1 MNLSRRRS
9 GFDSGE
15 RFHNR
20 ILMSSACG
28 HQPGIAC
35 FKIEGLALLTQVSR
49 DRRLRSRRSRNLLSS
64 VL

>member
-35 FKIEGLALLTQVSR
+35 FKIEAALLTQVSR
-49 DRRLRSRRSRNLLSS
+49 DRRLRSRWSRNLLSS
-64 VL
+64 FF